1 MKSVTSRLTAKFVVA
16 SIIAS
21 LVVAASAAMVG
32 AHTRGESYL
41 YLDVTDDTLT
51 GRVELPVREIEA
63 VLDIDVPND
72 EVLAA
77 AVLEENFAFLR
88 SYVLDH
94 LAIGSNGDQ
103 WPIGVVDVE
112 LFDGARLSQEWGFAI
127 LSFDVEVPRPEV
139 PRQLTVTFDPFLA
152 EVDGHRSLLLIANSW
167 ERGFI
172 DNEAEEL
179 VVFDR
184 GSITK
189 DVDLGSSSQ
198 WKNFRAS
205 IGLGVDHIKTGPD
218 HIFFILVLLLPAVLV
233 FRNGWEPATSF
244 GAALWR
250 VLKIATMFTVAHSIT
265 FTLAGMDI
273 LPLPSSKFVESVI
286 ALSIALAA
294 LHNLRPIAANKE
306 WAIAFAFGLF
316 HGMGFASLVSDLDI
330 SRSTQLVS
338 LLGRNVGIELGQAF
352 IIVVMFPGLHMMR
365 STRLYRWVFVA
376 GSVVLATIASV
387 WTVERLF
394 DQDFGISEQVDRVI
408 QFPRSM
414 WLVAIFTL
422 VAFVVNK
429 TSGTEDEAGDDAAQ
443 EPEETELQPV

>member
-1 MKSVTSRLTAKFVVA
+1 MTFQGLARSGARLAVAVVVIMVFVGGFA
-16 SIIAS
+16 GD
-21 LVVAASAAMVG
+21 ASA
-32 AHTRGESYL
+32 HNRGESYL
-41 YLDVTDDTLT
+41 YLDVTDVDLN
-51 GRVELPVREIEA
+51 GRVELPIREIET
-63 VLDIDVPND
+63 VFGFDIGDD
-72 EVLAA
+72 ADLAIG
-77 AVLEENFAFLR
+77 VLEDNFDRFEA
-88 SYVLDH
+88 YVADH
-94 LAIGSNGDQ
+94 LALGSA
-103 WPIGVVDVE
+103 GVDWSIEFSGVE
-112 LFDGARLSQEWGFAI
+112 LFDGDRLAQGWGFAI
-127 LSFDVEVPRPEV
+127 FPFSVDLPTPEV
-139 PRQLTVTFDPFLA
+139 PRELTVTFDPFLE
-152 EVDGHRSLLLIANSW
+152 EVDGHRSILLIANDW

-184 GSITK
+184 GGSTR
-189 DVDLGSSSQ
+189 DVDLGDSSQ

-218 HIFFILVLLLPAVLV
+218 HIFFVLVLLLPAVLV
-233 FRNGWEPATSF
+233 FRNGWEPASGF
-244 GAALWR
+244 GPALWR

-273 LPLPSSKFVESVI
+273 LPLPSSKIVESVI

-294 LHNLRPIAANKE
+294 LHNLKPIAANKE

-352 IIVVMFPGLHMMR
+352 VILVVFPGLYLMR
-365 STRLYRWVFVA
+365 KSSLYRSVFVG

-394 DQDFGISEQVDRVI
+394 DRDFGISAQVDRVV

-414 WLVAIFTL
+414 WLVALFTL
-422 VAFVVNK
+422 AAFAVRRTAPAEPVVV
-429 TSGTEDEAGDDAAQ
+429 EQEVDAPLVEARH
-443 EPEETELQPV
+443 